1 MSRRYD
7 DTASALQIRLVWN
20 PNAVKGFV
28 IACVIMAV
36 VVSISTCTRLDPP
49 KPIDLPTSVP
59 LTLLVLGEGDGTGAR
74 KGNLTAE
81 GAAQRGQESTNPLED
96 ARKAAATPNANRAAD
111 DPSQTAHLIPRA
123 DVGRKGPDP
132 EDAEVSERTI
142 GRSDGTDK
150 GTGIGWA
157 GTGRG
162 KGLGFGAIDWGGGG
176 NRTVLNKVLPKFP
189 PGTLDTQVKIKFR
202 VLPDGT
208 VSMAWPIR
216 RGGNPSVDQAA
227 VQAMRQWR
235 FNPLTTPTE
244 MEGTITFVFRNS

>member
-111 DPSQTAHLIPRA
+111 DPSQTAHRIPGS
-123 DVGRKGPDP
+123 DVGRKVPDP

-142 GRSDGTDK
+142 GRSDGTDQ

-162 KGLGFGAIDWGGGG
+162 KGLGFGDIDWGGGG